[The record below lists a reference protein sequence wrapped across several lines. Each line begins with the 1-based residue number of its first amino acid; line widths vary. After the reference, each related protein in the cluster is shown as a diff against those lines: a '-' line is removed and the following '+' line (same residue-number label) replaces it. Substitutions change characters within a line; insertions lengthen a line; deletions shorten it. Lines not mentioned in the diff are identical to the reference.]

1 MARKL
6 SRRAVG
12 KGLLLT
18 GAALAAPPMLTW
30 PADAAEF
37 SYKYANNSPASWPM
51 NTRAAEAVARI
62 KEETGGRL
70 DISIFPNNQLGGD
83 TDMLSQL
90 RTGGIEF
97 FTLSGVIL
105 STLVPVASISGVGFA
120 FDNYDKVW
128 EAMDGEL
135 GNHIRAQIAKVGIIA
150 MDKMLDNGYRHIT
163 SSTRPVNSA
172 DDMKGF
178 KIRVQVSPLATSIFN
193 SFGAAPIGIN
203 WSEVYSALQTKI
215 VEGQENPLS
224 IIEAAKIYEVQKYC
238 SMTGH
243 SWDGF
248 HFLANQRAWEAL
260 PQNLRDVA
268 GKHFNEL
275 AMAQRADMLVANKDA
290 RAQLEKA
297 GLAFNDV
304 NRDEFRSALRKSG
317 FYSTWS
323 AKYGAEAW
331 GMLEKV
337 SGKLG

>member
-1 MARKL
+1 MAGKL
-6 SRRAVG
+6 SRRAIG
-12 KGLLLT
+12 KGLLLA
-18 GAALAAPPMLTW
+18 GATMAAPPKLTW
-30 PADAAEF
+30 AADAAEF
-37 SYKYANNSPASWPM
+37 SYKYANNSPISWPM
-51 NTRAAEAVARI
+51 NVRAAEAVARI
-62 KEETGGRL
+62 KDETSGRL

-128 EAMDGEL
+128 EAMDGEF

-150 MDKMLDNGYRHIT
+150 MDKVLDNGYRHIT
-163 SSTRPVNSA
+163 SSTGPINSP

-178 KIRVQVSPLATSIFN
+178 KIRVQVSPLAMSIFN
-193 SFGAAPIGIN
+193 TFGASPTGIN

-238 SMTGH
+238 SLTGH

-268 GKHFNEL
+268 RRNFNEL
-275 AMAQRADMLVANKDA
+275 AMAQRADMQVANKAA

-297 GLAFNDV
+297 GLVFNDV
-304 NRDEFRSALRKSG
+304 NRDDFRAVLRKSG
-317 FYSTWS
+317 FYSNWS

-331 GMLEKV
+331 AMLENV
-337 SGKLG
+337 SGNLG

>member
-1 MARKL
+1 MTRKL
-6 SRRAVG
+6 SRRAVS

-18 GAALAAPPMLTW
+18 GAAVAAPSILTW
-30 PADAAEF
+30 PANAAEF
-37 SYKYANNSPASWPM
+37 SYKYANNSPVSWPM

-62 KEETGGRL
+62 KEETSGRL
-70 DISIFPNNQLGGD
+70 DISIYPNNQLGGD

-90 RTGGIEF
+90 RSGGIEF

-128 EAMDGEL
+128 EAIDGEL
-135 GNHIRAQIAKVGIIA
+135 GNHIRAQIAKVGIVA
-150 MDKMLDNGYRHIT
+150 MDKVLDNGYRHIT
-163 SSTRPVNSA
+163 SSTRPVRSP

-178 KIRVQVSPLATSIFN
+178 KIRVQVSPLAMSTFN
-193 SFGAAPIGIN
+193 SFGAAPTGIN

-238 SMTGH
+238 SLTGH

-260 PQNLRDVA
+260 PQNLRDIA
-268 GKHFNEL
+268 RKNFNEL
-275 AMAQRADMLVANKDA
+275 AMAQRADMQAANKAA
-290 RAQLEKA
+290 RAQLENA

-304 NRDEFRSALRKSG
+304 NRDDFRAVLRKSG
-317 FYSTWS
+317 FYSNWS

-331 GMLEKV
+331 EQLEKV

>member
-1 MARKL
+1 MTKKL
-6 SRRAVG
+6 SRRVVG

-18 GAALAAPPMLTW
+18 GTAVAAPSILTW
-30 PADAAEF
+30 PANAAEF

-51 NTRAAEAVARI
+51 NTRAVEAVARI
-62 KEETGGRL
+62 KEETSGRL

-83 TDMLSQL
+83 TDMLAQL
-90 RTGGIEF
+90 RSGGIEF

-135 GNHIRAQIAKVGIIA
+135 GNHIRAQIAKVGIVA
-150 MDKMLDNGYRHIT
+150 MDKVLDNGYRHIT
-163 SSTRPVNSA
+163 SSTKPVHSP

-178 KIRVQVSPLATSIFN
+178 KIRVQVSPLAMSIFN
-193 SFGAAPIGIN
+193 SFGAAPTGIN
-203 WSEVYSALQTKI
+203 WNEVYSSLQTKI

-238 SMTGH
+238 SLTAH

-260 PQNLRDVA
+260 PQNLRDIA
-268 GKHFNEL
+268 RKNFNEL
-275 AMAQRADMLVANKDA
+275 AMAQRADMQAANKTA
-290 RAQLEKA
+290 RTTLEQA
-297 GLAFNDV
+297 DLVFNDV
-304 NRDEFRSALRKSG
+304 NRDDFRAVLRKSG
-317 FYSTWS
+317 FYSDWNT
-323 AKYGAEAW
+323 KYGAAAW
-331 GMLEKV
+331 AMLEKV